1 MADGA
6 ELIMSEEIQE
16 QIDEINMKLDR
27 VAEILYTL
35 RMTWAQMIPEPEEE
49 ADKETQ

>member
-1 MADGA
+1 MPDN
-6 ELIMSEEIQE
+6 IQE

>member
-1 MADGA
+1 
-6 ELIMSEEIQE
+6 MSDEIQE

-27 VAEILYTL
+27 VAEILYAL
-35 RMTWAQMIPEPEEE
+35 RMTGAQMIPEPEEE

>member
-16 QIDEINMKLDR
+16 QIDEINMKLER
-27 VAEILYTL
+27 IAEILL
-35 RMTWAQMIPEPEEE
+35 SIRNTWIELIPEPGNG
-49 ADKETQ
+49 DSNTD

>member
-1 MADGA
+1 MPDN
-6 ELIMSEEIQE
+6 IQE
-16 QIDEINMKLDR
+16 QIDEINMKLDW

-35 RMTWAQMIPEPEEE
+35 RMTCAQMIPEPEEE

>member
-1 MADGA
+1 
-6 ELIMSEEIQE
+6 MSDEIQE

-27 VAEILYTL
+27 VAEFLYAL